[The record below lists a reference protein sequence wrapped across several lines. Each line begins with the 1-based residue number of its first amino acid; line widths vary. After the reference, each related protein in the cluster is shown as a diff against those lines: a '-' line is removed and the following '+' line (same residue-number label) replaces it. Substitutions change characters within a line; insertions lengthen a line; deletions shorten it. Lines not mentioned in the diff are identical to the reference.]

1 MPVIRSSVYGW
12 RCPRIRSQ
20 PSSCVRKC
28 QSLRR
33 LPCETT
39 SARTLAPETSGAPS
53 FTSAPSPTSNTS
65 RSNLA
70 PTSWASF
77 STLRRSPSL
86 TRYCFPLVLTT
97 AYIGD
102 LLAIRLGTGPVG
114 REVMPPGAERHG
126 RCGGSQSWRLALA
139 PARGA
144 QIDCA
149 RGGGNEEGNLG
160 GLGCQ
165 GERISPDLV
174 RCVAVAGDP
183 VGADHHAAD
192 PAAREQRSGRRIRQQ
207 RDGNAVL
214 EQLPG

>member
-1 MPVIRSSVYGW
+1 VRHRSVLGGFHTEGAELPLLLLIDQRGAAPLIPVMRSSVYGW

-65 RSNLA
+65 SSTLA

-86 TRYCFPLVLTT
+86 TRYCFPPVLTT

-102 LLAIRLGTGPVG
+102 LLAFRLGPGPAG
-114 REVMPPGAERHG
+114 RGVPPPGAERNG
-126 RCGGSQSWRLALA
+126 RCSGSRCQSQAIALRTGF
-139 PARGA
+139 PTRPPGRERFART
-144 QIDCA
+144 
-149 RGGGNEEGNLG
+149 
-160 GLGCQ
+160 
-165 GERISPDLV
+165 
-174 RCVAVAGDP
+174 
-183 VGADHHAAD
+183 
-192 PAAREQRSGRRIRQQ
+192 
-207 RDGNAVL
+207 
-214 EQLPG
+214 